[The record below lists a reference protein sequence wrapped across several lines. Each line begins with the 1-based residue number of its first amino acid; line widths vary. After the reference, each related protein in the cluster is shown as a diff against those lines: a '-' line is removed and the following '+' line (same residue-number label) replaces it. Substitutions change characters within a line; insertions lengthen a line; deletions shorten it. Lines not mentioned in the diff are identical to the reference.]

1 MSGRLMEL
9 LDEAYQW
16 PEARIGWLTEAIT
29 EAKRLEE
36 QFEAQKRRADD
47 LEESYRALHRQW
59 ADLADERDS
68 LMADSWRAFAESG
81 GDTDG
86 DLKWHCT
93 PAMAG
98 MQLVDAVKALREDYD
113 EALRESNPARV
124 SERDTGSRAEEPGE
138 PPHPDSADA
147 SRSET
152 PASSPASEPETK

>member
-1 MSGRLMEL
+1 MSVSKPHSE
-9 LDEAYQW
+9 
-16 PEARIGWLTEAIT
+16 PEIFWLTVEGHELAEALVR
-29 EAKRLEE
+29 KDDYDSLVE

-113 EALRESNPARV
+113 EALRESNPA
-124 SERDTGSRAEEPGE
+124 SERMNLSDELGGF
-138 PPHPDSADA
+138 
-147 SRSET
+147 
-152 PASSPASEPETK
+152 